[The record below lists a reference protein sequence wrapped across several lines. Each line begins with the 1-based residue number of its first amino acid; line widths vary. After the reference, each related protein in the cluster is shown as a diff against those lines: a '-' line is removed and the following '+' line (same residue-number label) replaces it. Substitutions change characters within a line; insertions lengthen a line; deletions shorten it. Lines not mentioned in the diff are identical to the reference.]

1 MFALN
6 KIFFWN
12 NVDDFDE
19 KQESDSTELKIE
31 NDEEDSGK
39 PSYESRTGETNY
51 QKPAIVDHAFQK
63 IYRYPYISILD
74 YEEMKP
80 YFDTT
85 YFGYGYNYGFNHQS
99 KDAMEVGKRDLQLSF
114 QNTLEKIQKK
124 IEQEV
129 IKIESHLSY
138 IDDSYPSI
146 QALLNKLLIKL
157 KGDLQLIEKQLNLSN
172 QFKGWIENA
181 FNKFR
186 IGFHQ
191 GLKKSVLVDFYGKSD
206 ETREKQ

>member
-12 NVDDFDE
+12 NIDELDE
-19 KQESDSTELKIE
+19 KQESDSYDLEVEKQ
-31 NDEEDSGK
+31 EDVPEK
-39 PSYESRTGETNY
+39 PSHASREGETNY
-51 QKPAIVDHAFQK
+51 QKPAAIIDQAFQK
-63 IYRYPYISILD
+63 IYRYPFISILD
-74 YEEMKP
+74 YGEMKP

-157 KGDLQLIEKQLNLSN
+157 KGDLELIEKQLNLSN

-191 GLKKSVLVDFYGKSD
+191 GLKKSVLVDFYGRSD
-206 ETREKQ
+206 DRREG